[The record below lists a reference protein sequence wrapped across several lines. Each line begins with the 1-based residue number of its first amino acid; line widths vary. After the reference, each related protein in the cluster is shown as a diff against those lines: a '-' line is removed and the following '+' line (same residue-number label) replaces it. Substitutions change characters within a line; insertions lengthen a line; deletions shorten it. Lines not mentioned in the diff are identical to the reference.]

1 MFLQFIWK
9 SLQWNWTLH
18 LIKGKPANF
27 NFKAIGSAQIFVQ
40 FIIIRKCLQW
50 HWKRIRA
57 YVEENI
63 LLQNLCKCANIC
75 TVYYYK
81 MFTATLE
88 KHQGVC
94 RGMPSAD
101 SFKQMFLQ
109 FIWTHRTVTGFL
121 DCKRIRACVEE
132 CRRLIL
138 FPWLPQ
144 APLIGNYYP
153 QFSILNE
160 NIIIPNDDYDDSQ
173 WKDDCRQHL

>member
-57 YVEENI
+57 YYRGKYFTSKPLQMCKYLYSLFLEN
-63 LLQNLCKCANIC
+63 
-75 TVYYYK
+75 VYSDR
-81 MFTATLE
+81 FSPLE
-88 KHQGVC
+88 KDHIIRQC
-94 RGMPSAD
+94 
-101 SFKQMFLQ
+101 LQ
-109 FIWTHRTVTGFL
+109 WHW
-121 DCKRIRACVEE
+121 KSIRACVEE

-173 WKDDCRQHL
+173 WKDDCRKHL